1 MVQLLP
7 NLDCDSSA
15 WDATRLVTQ
24 PQHVRFSYDHNPS
37 SSSLTA
43 RQEICKLF
51 CSRSAHLFFTQ
62 PPSLIRP
69 IAEASTSTNRKRKR
83 QGSDTEND
91 ATGVTDG
98 EDAQE
103 HGQDDDDDADD
114 ANAPK
119 SKATRKGK
127 AKVSPK
133 TKGAPAAKKPRT
145 NKGQPKTMG
154 RRGRKVKEGDDA
166 YDAEQVAKDTK
177 IAADNPLFSAH
188 HAPRSLYFSLILIM
202 CGCRCYYESRSR
214 TPIYRGR
221 LSRIVRAITGCCP
234 S

>member
-1 MVQLLP
+1 MAITRFGLP
-7 NLDCDSSA
+7 KGDSSA
-15 WDATRLVTQ
+15 WNATRLVTQ

-43 RQEICKLF
+43 RQEICKLS
-51 CSRSAHLFFTQ
+51 CSRSA
-62 PPSLIRP
+62 PLIRSP
-69 IAEASTSTNRKRKR
+69 PPLLTPSTTEASTSTNRKRKR

-98 EDAQE
+98 EDGQE
-103 HGQDDDDDADD
+103 HGQDDDHDADD
-114 ANAPK
+114 VDAPK

-133 TKGAPAAKKPRT
+133 SKGAPAAKKPRT

-154 RRGRKVKEGDDA
+154 RRGRKAKEGDDA

-177 IAADNPLFSAH
+177 ISADNPLFSARH
-188 HAPRSLYFSLILIM
+188 VLDLFIF
-202 CGCRCYYESRSR
+202 RC
-214 TPIYRGR
+214 
-221 LSRIVRAITGCCP
+221 L
-234 S
+234 